1 MPVNSTQ
8 RWILFTIICV
18 LFLLIG
24 IAAIVTVLG
33 GFEKAD
39 PDFRKFAIGVLFADI
54 AGAVITAFKFIFVT
68 DRVVLVNLTFKGTP
82 ATQISPVSGQF
93 VAFDVSVKQVA
104 ADDMRLSHGRGGH
117 TAQFKLRPGDVDHIL
132 LSVVDGTGKV
142 WKSSTVPLNELDA
155 TLV

>member
-1 MPVNSTQ
+1 MTSTQ

-54 AGAVITAFKFIFVT
+54 AGAVITAFRFIFVT
-68 DRVVLVNLTFKGTP
+68 DRRVTVSLTFAGLR
-82 ATQISPVSGQF
+82 ATQVTPVSGRYE
-93 VAFDVSVKQVA
+93 AFDLKVKRVA
-104 ADDMRLSHGRGGH
+104 AGPFRITPGRGGW
-117 TAQFKLRPGDVDHIL
+117 TAQFEIQANAADHVLLTVTDV
-132 LSVVDGTGKV
+132 SGRT
-142 WKSSTVPLNELDA
+142 WKSPAIPLSELDT